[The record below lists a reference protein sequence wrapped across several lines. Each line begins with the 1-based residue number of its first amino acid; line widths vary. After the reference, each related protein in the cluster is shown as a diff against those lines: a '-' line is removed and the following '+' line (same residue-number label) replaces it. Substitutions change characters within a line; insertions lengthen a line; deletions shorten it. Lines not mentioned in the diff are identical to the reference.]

1 MRLGQ
6 TPLTPSL
13 KYPQNRQREMSSSQ
27 QLVVHGA
34 REHNLKDITVRL
46 PRHALVCI
54 TGLSGSGK
62 SSLAFDTIY
71 AEGQRRYV
79 ESLSAYAR
87 QFLQMMEKPDVDSID
102 GLSPAISIDQ
112 KTTSRNPRSTVGTVT
127 EIYDYLRLLY
137 ARIGHPHC
145 PICGRPIAGQ
155 SLEGIVD
162 QVLQLPEGARF
173 TVNAPVVR
181 DRKGEYKDV
190 FEELRADGFTRV
202 KVDGEQ
208 RLLEESIELDKKFK
222 HTIEVVVDRLVMKPD
237 LRTRLAQSV
246 EMAAALADGLVVI
259 DRLGPD
265 SSTTFSEKFACPVH
279 GVGLPELQPRVFSFN
294 SPHGACPRCTGLG
307 SQQEI
312 DPDLLVPDPTVSIA
326 EGALVPWSVGGSSF
340 YEAVIQAIADRYEI
354 DLDAPWQDLREEQQ
368 NLFLY
373 GTDGERVYVQ
383 YRNRMGRRRSY
394 MLAFEGIVPSLQRRY
409 RETDSAQQRERIEE
423 YMSFRPC
430 PVCNGARLKP
440 EVLAVT
446 VGELNI
452 HEFTRMSVTRAIEFL
467 GGLELSPTEQ
477 LIGVRIIKEIHER
490 LTFLDNVGVGYLQL
504 DRAAGTLSGGE
515 AQRLRLA
522 TQIGSQLVGV
532 LYILDEPSIGLH
544 QRDNGKLIETLERLR
559 DLGNTVLVVE
569 HDEQMMRAADHLVDM
584 GPGAGEHGGHVV
596 AEGPAALV
604 ERNPDSVTGTFLSGK
619 RRIVVP
625 ERRGEDNGSFW
636 VRGASMHNL
645 KGIDV
650 EFPVGKFVC
659 VTGVS
664 GSGKSTLVNEIVYKA
679 LANRLHRMRVK
690 PGDHVS
696 CEGIECY
703 DKVIDID
710 QSPIGRTPRSNPA
723 TYTKLFDHIREL
735 YSLTP
740 EAKVRGYKP
749 GRFSFNV
756 RGGRCETCK
765 GDGTIKIE
773 MHFLPDVYVPC
784 ETCHGRRYNRET
796 LEVRFKGKSIADVL
810 ELSIEEALAFFAKI
824 PKLRRRLQTLNDVG
838 LEYVKL
844 GQPATT
850 LSGGEAQRVKLA
862 AELSK
867 IATGRTLYILDEPT
881 TGLHFADIEKLLQ
894 VLQRLV
900 DAGNTVLVIEH
911 NLDVIK
917 QADWLVDLGPE
928 GGEGGGELIA
938 TGTPEDVAGVDD
950 SFTGRYLRELLPVR
964 AAAAAAAA

>member
-1 MRLGQ
+1 MAADELI
-6 TPLTPSL
+6 
-13 KYPQNRQREMSSSQ
+13 
-27 QLVVHGA
+27 VHGA

-46 PRHALVCI
+46 PRNALICV

-137 ARIGHPHC
+137 ARVGRPHC
-145 PICGRPIAGQ
+145 PVCGRPIAGQ
-155 SLEGIVD
+155 NVQSIVD
-162 QVLQLPEGARF
+162 QVLRLPEGTKF
-173 TVNAPVVR
+173 TVDAPVVR
-181 DRKGEYKDV
+181 DRKGEFRDLL
-190 FEELRADGFTRV
+190 EELRAEGFTRV
-202 KVDGEQ
+202 KVDGVQ
-208 RLLEESIELDKKFK
+208 RSLDEEIDLDKKFK
-222 HTIEVVVDRLVMKPD
+222 HAIEVVVDRLVMKAD
-237 LRTRLAQSV
+237 LRHRLTDSV
-246 EMAAALADGLVVI
+246 ETALALADGLVTI
-259 DRLGPD
+259 DVVDGEPQ
-265 SSTTFSEKFACPVH
+265 TFSERFACPEH

-307 SQQEI
+307 AQQEI
-312 DPDLLVPDPTVSIA
+312 DPDLLVPDPTLSIG
-326 EGALVPWSVGGSSF
+326 EGALVPWSVGNSTY
-340 YEAVIQAIADRYEI
+340 YESVIQAIADRYEI
-354 DLDAPWQDLREEQQ
+354 DLDRPWAALSEEQQ

-373 GTDGERVYVQ
+373 GTDGDKIYVT
-383 YRNRMGRRRSY
+383 YRNRMGRRRAY
-394 MLAFEGIVPSLQRRY
+394 MLAFEGIVTSLERRY
-409 RETDSAQQRERIEE
+409 KETDSSQQRERIEE

-430 PVCNGARLKP
+430 PACKGARLKE

-446 VGELNI
+446 VGGKNI

-467 GGLELSPTEQ
+467 DGLVLSETEQ
-477 LIGVRIIKEIHER
+477 LIGARIIKEIRER

-504 DRAAGTLSGGE
+504 DRAAATLSGGE

-544 QRDNGKLIETLERLR
+544 QRDNGKLIATLERLR

-569 HDEQMMRAADHLVDM
+569 HDEQMMRAADWLVDM

-596 AEGPAALV
+596 AEGPAADV
-604 ERNPDSVTGTFLSGK
+604 AANPASLTGQFLSRERAIAVPG
-619 RRIVVP
+619 RR
-625 ERRGEDNGSFW
+625 EEETGSFW

-679 LANRLHRMRVK
+679 LANRLHRLRVK
-690 PGDHVS
+690 PGDHIG
-696 CEGIECY
+696 CEGIECF

-723 TYTKLFDHIREL
+723 TYTKLFDHIRDL
-735 YSLTP
+735 YAQTP
-740 EAKVRGYKP
+740 DAKVRGYKP

-784 ETCHGRRYNRET
+784 ETCGGKRYNRET

-810 ELSIEEALAFFAKI
+810 EMSVEEALVFFAKI
-824 PKLRRRLQTLNDVG
+824 PKIRRRLQTLHDVG
-838 LEYVKL
+838 LDYIKL

-850 LSGGEAQRVKLA
+850 LSGGEAQRVKLS

-867 IATGRTLYILDEPT
+867 VATGRTLYILDEPT
-881 TGLHFADIEKLLQ
+881 TGLHFADIEKLLE

-900 DAGNTVLVIEH
+900 DSGNTVLVIEH

-917 QADWLVDLGPE
+917 QGDWIVDLGPE
-928 GGEGGGELIA
+928 GGEAGGEVIA
-938 TGTPEDVAGVDD
+938 AGTPEQVAEVD
-950 SFTGRYLRELLPVR
+950 SSYTGRFLRELLPS
-964 AAAAAAAA
+964 AAAAAA

>member
-1 MRLGQ
+1 M
-6 TPLTPSL
+6 PAD
-13 KYPQNRQREMSSSQ
+13 E
-27 QLVVHGA
+27 LVVHGA

-46 PRHALVCI
+46 PRNALICI

-137 ARIGHPHC
+137 ARVGRPHC
-145 PICGRPIAGQ
+145 PVCGRPIAGQ
-155 SLEGIVD
+155 SIDSIVE
-162 QVLQLPEGARF
+162 QILALPEGTRF

-181 DRKGEYKDV
+181 DRKGEYREL
-190 FEELRADGFTRV
+190 FEELRNEGFTRV

-208 RLLEESIELDKKFK
+208 HLLEEAPALDKKFK
-222 HTIEVVVDRLVMKPD
+222 HTIEVVVDRLVMKED
-237 LRTRLAQSV
+237 LRTRLTQSV
-246 EMAAALADGLVVI
+246 ETAIALAEGLVTV
-259 DRLGPD
+259 DVVDGE
-265 SSTTFSEKFACPVH
+265 SFTYSERFACPEH
-279 GVGLPELQPRVFSFN
+279 GVSLPELQPRIFSFN

-307 SQQEI
+307 AQQEI
-312 DPDLLVPDPTVSIA
+312 DPDLLVPDPSLSIS
-326 EGALVPWSVGGSSF
+326 EGALVPWAVGNSNF
-340 YEAVIQAIADRYEI
+340 YESVISAIADRYEI
-354 DLDAPWQDLREEQQ
+354 DVDKPWQELSEREQDY
-368 NLFLY
+368 FLY
-373 GTDGERVYVQ
+373 GTGGERLYVS
-383 YRNRMGRRRSY
+383 YRNRMNRKRSY
-394 MLAFEGIVPSLQRRY
+394 MIAFEGIVASLERRY
-409 RETDSAQQRERIEE
+409 RDTDSSTQRERIEE

-430 PVCNGARLKP
+430 PVCKGARLKP

-446 VGELNI
+446 VGGKNI
-452 HEFTRMSVTRAIEFL
+452 HQFTQLAVTAALAFL
-467 GGLELSPTEQ
+467 DELELTPTEE
-477 LIGVRIIKEIHER
+477 LIGARVVKEIRER

-504 DRAAGTLSGGE
+504 DRASATLSGGE

-544 QRDNGKLIETLERLR
+544 QRDNNKLIGTLERLR
-559 DLGNTVLVVE
+559 ELGNTVLVVE
-569 HDEQMMRAADHLVDM
+569 HDEQMMRSADWLVDM

-596 AEGPAALV
+596 AEGSAGKV
-604 ERNPDSVTGTFLSGK
+604 ERSKKSVTGQFLSGTREIAVPP
-619 RRIVVP
+619 RRP
-625 ERRGEDNGSFW
+625 EDHGVFS
-636 VRGASMHNL
+636 VRGARQHNL

-650 EFPVGKFVC
+650 DFPIGKFVA

-679 LANRLHRMRVK
+679 LANRLQKLRVK
-690 PGDHVS
+690 PGEHESV
-696 CEGIECY
+696 EGIEAF
-703 DKVIDID
+703 DKVIEID
-710 QSPIGRTPRSNPA
+710 QRPIGRTPRSNPA
-723 TYTKLFDHIREL
+723 TYTDLFTHIREL

-740 EAKVRGYKP
+740 DAKVRGYKP

-756 RGGRCETCK
+756 KGGRCETCK
-765 GDGTIKIE
+765 GDGQIKIE

-784 ETCHGRRYNRET
+784 ETCKGRRYNRET
-796 LEVRFKGKSIADVL
+796 LEVRFKGKTIADVL
-810 ELSIEEALAFFAKI
+810 EMSIEEALKFFAKI
-824 PKLRRRLQTLNDVG
+824 PKIRRRLQTLHDVG
-838 LEYVKL
+838 LDYMRL

-862 AELSK
+862 AELCK
-867 IATGRTLYILDEPT
+867 VATGRTLYILDEPT
-881 TGLHFADIEKLLQ
+881 TGLHFADIERLLE

-900 DAGNTVLVIEH
+900 DSGNTVLVIEH

-928 GGEGGGELIA
+928 GGEAGGEVIA
-938 TGTPEDVAGVDD
+938 VGTPEDVARVPE
-950 SFTGRYLRELLPVR
+950 SYTGRFLQPLLDRRAV
-964 AAAAAAAA
+964 AAA